1 MADQL
6 SEIQISEFKETFSL
20 FDKDG
25 DGFITTMELGTT
37 MRALGQNPTEAEL
50 SELVKELM
58 AKGSSIIDFPE
69 FLTLMA
75 RKMRDTEGESAIK
88 NAFNVFDT
96 TGSGFI
102 SAKDLKYVLTN
113 IGEILSDA
121 DIDELFRDAEVDPS
135 EPVSYD
141 DFVKMMLSN

>member
-1 MADQL
+1 
-6 SEIQISEFKETFSL
+6 
-20 FDKDG
+20 
-25 DGFITTMELGTT
+25 

-113 IGEILSDA
+113 IGERSHSQV
-121 DIDELFRDAEVDPS
+121 LFFCAKFFFRPS
-135 EPVSYD
+135 
-141 DFVKMMLSN
+141 FQ